1 MKINNNTAKPLLYHS
16 KNNKPI
22 SSNQTVYK
30 LNYLHEFLEE
40 QTKINFSLSKSVEHV
55 NHSIKETNNTHNN
68 QFLKVIGKLK
78 EQEAMGEQLQQY
90 LQQQEKAHELLLSRL
105 NVLEETTNALMEKLE
120 SDGLITQAILDQQS
134 RHETTLKE
142 LVAKEN
148 ESIAEQTRKQ
158 EELYEEFSNK
168 LNLQEVYH
176 NTVMERLDQQEGL
189 IKKLSGELDH
199 LRSVIYER
207 ASHIIEKV
215 ESNIS
220 RMAKPIQRFFVNTE
234 EKEKVE

>member
-1 MKINNNTAKPLLYHS
+1 MNHEKIFQMLGLATRAR
-16 KNNKPI
+16 
-22 SSNQTVYK
+22 
-30 LNYLHEFLEE
+30 
-40 QTKINFSLSKSVEHV
+40 KI
-55 NHSIKETNNTHNN
+55 IT
-68 QFLKVIGKLK
+68 
-78 EQEAMGEQLQQY
+78 GE
-90 LQQQEKAHELLLSRL
+90 
-105 NVLEETTNALMEKLE
+105 
-120 SDGLITQAILDQQS
+120 
-134 RHETTLKE
+134 E
-142 LVAKEN
+142 LVVKEN